1 MPIVAI
7 KELENK
13 NIKTS
18 KPIKEVMDIY
28 IPDIPDGISRR
39 NGMIYLLVG
48 SGGSGKTSLLLNQF
62 KKGGAY
68 RGAYH
73 KKFHNLYYFC
83 PSSSF
88 SSVEK
93 HPFEKHD
100 KVYHALDMEV
110 LSDLKKE
117 LSNIKKESI
126 ENDQQQYNCVIID
139 DFANDLKDKGIQQ
152 QLNSMLIK
160 ARHLNTSF
168 IFTLQSY
175 IFMPRTLRKQIT
187 FLTCFR
193 PRNSEEWDLIRKE
206 ILQMKDQ
213 DAKIIFDYCFDKPYQ
228 HLDVDAFENKYY
240 KNFNLLEIDNK
251 NDIK

>member
-7 KELENK
+7 KEQENK
-13 NIKTS
+13 HIKKS
-18 KPIKEVMDIY
+18 KPIKEVMDIN
-28 IPDIPDGISRR
+28 IPDIPEGISRR

-62 KKGGAY
+62 QKGM
-68 RGAYH
+68 AYH
-73 KKFHNLYYFC
+73 KKFHNLFYFC

-88 SSVEK
+88 SSVQK

-117 LSNIKKESI
+117 LTNIKKESM
-126 ENDQQQYNCVIID
+126 ENNEQQYNCVIID

-175 IFMPRTLRKQIT
+175 SYMPKIIRRQIT
-187 FLTCFR
+187 SLTCFKT
-193 PRNSEEWDLIRKE
+193 RNSEEWDLIRKE
-206 ILQMKDQ
+206 ILHMQMK

-251 NDIK
+251 NKI

>member
-7 KELENK
+7 KEQENK

-62 KKGGAY
+62 KKGN
-68 RGAYH
+68 AYH

-126 ENDQQQYNCVIID
+126 ENNEQQYNCVIID

-152 QLNSMLIK
+152 QLNSLLIK

-175 IFMPRTLRKQIT
+175 SYMPKILRKQIT
-187 FLTCFR
+187 YLTCFKT
-193 PRNSEEWDLIRKE
+193 RNSEEWDLIRKE
-206 ILQMKDQ
+206 ILHMPMK

-251 NDIK
+251 NDINKI